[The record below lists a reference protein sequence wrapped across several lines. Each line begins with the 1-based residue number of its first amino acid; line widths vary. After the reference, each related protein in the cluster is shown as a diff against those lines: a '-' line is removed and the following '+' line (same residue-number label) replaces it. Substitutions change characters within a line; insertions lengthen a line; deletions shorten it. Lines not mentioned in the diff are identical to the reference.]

1 MAARPRPRR
10 TAFTLIELLVVIA
23 IIAILIGLLLPA
35 VQKVREAAARMAC
48 SNNLKQLGL
57 ALHNYH
63 DANNKFP
70 PGAQQAVFPNPKP
83 AAVANQTHCNTPTGA
98 CINGTSWIVFTL
110 PFFEQEN
117 LYRLYRF
124 DLAYNSPENGAN
136 VGSQVVKTLYC
147 PSGPDARRFL
157 DPNTNLTTN
166 PTTHY
171 YGVMGP
177 GGPTDNHTIV
187 LNGTTYT
194 YRQGDSGA
202 NAAWSGNGMFSQYR
216 ESSGSISTFRVV
228 KLTDVNDGLTNTLM
242 LAERSINYATLPC
255 NPSSHD
261 YRSWIR
267 GNSGGSGA
275 TKNVTFPINSTLYNC
290 SNNFNHI
297 SFGSQHNNGAQFC
310 LGDGSVRFI
319 NQSIDLNIYKAASSM
334 NSGEV
339 ALLD

>member
-1 MAARPRPRR
+1 MGRPVPQRR
-10 TAFTLIELLVVIA
+10 AFTLIELLVVIA

-57 ALHNYH
+57 GLHNYH
-63 DANNKFP
+63 DANSKFP
-70 PGAQQAVFPNPKP
+70 PGAQQSVFPVPKP
-83 AAVANQTHCNTPTGA
+83 AAASAQQFCNTPNNV

-110 PFFEQEN
+110 PFIEQEN

-147 PSGPDARRFL
+147 QSGPDPKRFL

-166 PTTHY
+166 PSTHY

-177 GGPTDNHTIV
+177 GGDSDNFTLTV
-187 LNGTTYT
+187 NGSIYT
-194 YRQGDSGA
+194 YRRGDATA
-202 NAAWSGNGMFSQYR
+202 NAAWSGHGMFSQYR
-216 ESSGSISTFRVV
+216 DSSGSISTGRNV
-228 KLTDVNDGLTNTLM
+228 KLTDANDGLTNTLM
-242 LAERSINYATLPC
+242 LAERSVNYSVLPC

-275 TKNVTFPINSTLYNC
+275 TKNVKFPINSTLYNC
-290 SNNFNHI
+290 SNNFNDI

-319 NQSIDLNIYKAASSM
+319 NQNIDLNIYKAASSM

-339 ALLD
+339 APLD

>member
-1 MAARPRPRR
+1 MGRPVPLRR
-10 TAFTLIELLVVIA
+10 AFTLIELLVVIA

-57 ALHNYH
+57 GLHNYH
-63 DANNKFP
+63 DANSRFP
-70 PGAQQAVFPNPKP
+70 RGAEQSVFPVPKP
-83 AAVANQTHCNTPTGA
+83 AAASNQTHCNTPNNV

-110 PFFEQEN
+110 PYIEQEN

-124 DLAYNSPENGAN
+124 DLAYNSVENGAN

-147 PSGPDARRFL
+147 QSGPDARRFL
-157 DPNTNLTTN
+157 DPNTNVTTN
-166 PTTHY
+166 PSTHY

-177 GGPTDNHTIV
+177 GGDSDNFTVTH
-187 LNGTTYT
+187 NGTTYT
-194 YRQGDSGA
+194 YRRGDATA
-202 NAAWSGNGMFSQYR
+202 NAAWSGNGIFSQYR
-216 ESSGSISTFRVV
+216 ESSGSISTFRNV

-242 LAERSINYATLPC
+242 LAERALNYSSPIPC
-255 NPSSHD
+255 GQAHD
-261 YRSWIR
+261 YRTWIR
-267 GNSGGSGA
+267 GNAGGSA
-275 TKNVTFPINSTLYNC
+275 TTKNVKFPINSTLYNC
-290 SNNFNHI
+290 SNNFNDV

-319 NQSIDLNIYKAASSM
+319 NQSIDLNIYKMASSM

-339 ALLD
+339 APLD